1 MKKSA
6 CAAAFAA
13 AFLAGAASRL
23 KLGPWRERKTPPGAV
38 LERLD
43 LPYGPGES
51 QRFDLYLPRELNK
64 KTCGLVVYLHAGGF
78 TAGDKREDADILR
91 RIAAKGFAAAGVN
104 YTLRTDGEN
113 RRFAVYYM
121 ELEPGSRWT
130 SEAHMRGTVEFITV
144 FSGELELETAGR
156 SLRVGARENL
166 RFPADSEHTYANAG
180 EGVCTLEMILYN
192 P

>member
-1 MKKSA
+1 MEDMNAIVARNIRRLRDNRQLSLDE
-6 CAAAFAA
+6 
-13 AFLAGAASRL
+13 LARLSGVSRSML
-23 KLGPWRERKTPPGAV
+23 ARIERGEGNPTLSTLWKVANGLGLPFDELTVRPKADFELVRAEDVQPI
-38 LERLD
+38 LED
-43 LPYGPGES
+43 
-51 QRFDLYLPRELNK
+51 
-64 KTCGLVVYLHAGGF
+64 GG
-78 TAGDKREDADILR
+78 RVR
-91 RIAAKGFAAAGVN
+91 N
-104 YTLRTDGEN
+104 YSVFPDGEN

-130 SEAHMRGTVEFITV
+130 SEAHMRGTAEFITV

-180 EGVCTLEMILYN
+180 EGVCALEMILYN